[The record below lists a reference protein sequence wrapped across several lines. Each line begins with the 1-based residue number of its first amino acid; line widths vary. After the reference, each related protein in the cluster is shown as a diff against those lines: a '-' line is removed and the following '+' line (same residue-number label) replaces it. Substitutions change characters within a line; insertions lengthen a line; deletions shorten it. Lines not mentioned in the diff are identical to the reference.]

1 MLPPLLAR
9 PRGSLRRWLL
19 GASVVAVLAG
29 YGVLLLA
36 YGWLSDL
43 DRREAHRQLEAV
55 LLAEL
60 ARGGRLEDLSRA
72 HGAVAWVAGEPV
84 PSASQATKA
93 GTSPRS
99 ARLAAPR
106 AGPPRNDV
114 NGPWF
119 YQGRSYLFSSTPLG
133 PSRPGVFLHV
143 LHDVS
148 LEMGQ
153 QQRNSKLLVA
163 FAGISTLVTA
173 ALLRPVLDAGLQPLQ
188 ALSEGME
195 RIEADLLAQQRLSLG
210 PQPRE
215 LRRIARSFNDL
226 LERLAISWDRQRSFV
241 NGVSHELRTPITLV
255 AGYAARLRRRGEN
268 LTADQ
273 RQQLQLIE
281 EEAARMGRMVGDL
294 LDLARGDAGQLIL
307 RRIPFSVHEAC
318 LQVIERLRP
327 VAGPRLS
334 LRSPLPLPRS
344 ATVPLALGERERFE
358 QCLINLVENALKYS
372 PPGSPVRLGWERR
385 DGWMVVHVSD
395 EGPGVPEADRSRLL
409 ERFQRGRNTA
419 DIPGS
424 GIGLAVVNTLM
435 QAMGGAVRIAAAAGG
450 GADFQLLLPGATE
463 PEALP
468 PAEAAAVSI
477 RPGAPSDR
485 PASAAPPS

>member
-1 MLPPLLAR
+1 MIPSLLAR

-43 DRREAHRQLEAV
+43 DRREAHRRLEVA

-60 ARGGRLEDLSRA
+60 ARGGRIEELSRA
-72 HGAVAWVAGEPV
+72 HGAVAWVAGEPL
-84 PSASQATKA
+84 PSPAIS
-93 GTSPRS
+93 
-99 ARLAAPR
+99 AAPR
-106 AGPPRNDV
+106 SGATLNEV

-188 ALSEGME
+188 ALSDGME
-195 RIEADLLAQQRLSLG
+195 RIEADHLAQQRLSLG

-255 AGYAARLRRRGEN
+255 VGYAARLRRRGAN
-268 LTADQ
+268 LSPEQ
-273 RQQLQLIE
+273 LQQLQLIE

-294 LDLARGDAGQLIL
+294 LDLARGDAGQLSL
-307 RRIPFSVHEAC
+307 RRMPFPVHEAC
-318 LQVIERLRP
+318 LQVIARLRP
-327 VAGPRLS
+327 VAGLRLS
-334 LRSPLPLPRS
+334 LRSLLPSSRPPSVAPDL
-344 ATVPLALGERERFE
+344 PLALGERERFE
-358 QCLINLVENALKYS
+358 QCLVNLVENALKYS
-372 PPGSPVRLGWERR
+372 PAGSQVQLAWESSEGWI
-385 DGWMVVHVSD
+385 VVHVTD

-435 QAMGGAVRIAAAAGG
+435 QAMGGAVRIAEAAGG
-450 GADFQLLLPGATE
+450 GADFQLLLPAATE
-463 PEALP
+463 PEPPP
-468 PAEAAAVSI
+468 PAAAAISL

>member
-1 MLPPLLAR
+1 M
-9 PRGSLRRWLL
+9 
-19 GASVVAVLAG
+19 VAVLAG

-36 YGWLSDL
+36 YGWLSDF
-43 DRREAHRQLEAV
+43 DRREAHRRLESV

-60 ARGGRLEDLSRA
+60 VRGGRLEDLSRA
-72 HGAVAWVAGEPV
+72 HGAVAWVAADPLL
-84 PSASQATKA
+84 PAA
-93 GTSPRS
+93 PRS
-99 ARLAAPR
+99 AA
-106 AGPPRNDV
+106 PRNDV

-173 ALLRPVLDAGLQPLQ
+173 ALLRPVLAAGLQPLQ

-215 LRRIARSFNDL
+215 LQRIARSFNDL

-255 AGYAARLRRRGEN
+255 VGYAARLRRRGTN

-273 RQQLQLIE
+273 LQQLQLIE
-281 EEAARMGRMVGDL
+281 EEAAGMGRMVGDL
-294 LDLARGDAGQLIL
+294 LDLARGDAGQLSL
-307 RRIPFSVHEAC
+307 RRIPFPVPEAC

-327 VAGPRLS
+327 VAGSRLS
-334 LRSPLPLPRS
+334 LQMTPQTPLPTQPPPSLPLPL
-344 ATVPLALGERERFE
+344 AVGERERFE
-358 QCLINLVENALKYS
+358 QCLLNLVENALKYS
-372 PPGSPVRLGWERR
+372 PAGSPVLLGWERSA
-385 DGWMVVHVSD
+385 GWMVVHVID
-395 EGPGVPEADRSRLL
+395 EGPGVPKADRSRLL

-435 QAMGGAVRIAAAAGG
+435 QAMGGSVHIAEAAGG
-450 GADFQLLLPGATE
+450 GADFQLHLPAATE
-463 PEALP
+463 WEERPQ
-468 PAEAAAVSI
+468 AAAAAPSF
-477 RPGAPSDR
+477 RPGVPSDR
-485 PASAAPPS
+485 PPSAATPF